1 MEKIELR
8 HKTVVITGASS
19 GIGKALSVEFA
30 REGAHLVLGCLPAE
44 KRALDEHAAHLREK
58 FGVRVW
64 AIPADLAAQPGPRR
78 FHAAAKKAAGRIDI
92 LVNNAGLMA
101 YGSFHELPLEKQ
113 ERLVMVNALA
123 YFTLMRLFIEDFV
136 KAGGGAVLNVSSISA
151 FQPTAHHAVYGASKA
166 FVQNLSEAVREELRG
181 TGVSI
186 MTLNPPYTDTALLKG
201 DDFPKRIWWYAVSGL
216 STPETVA
223 RKAVR
228 AFRRG
233 RVVYVS
239 DVRSFFLH
247 LVLQRIFPRRLVAWM
262 SYYVLL
268 KRGK

>member
-1 MEKIELR
+1 MKKIELQG
-8 HKTVVITGASS
+8 KTVVITGASS

-44 KRALDEHAAHLREK
+44 KRALDAHAAHLREK
-58 FGVRVW
+58 FGVRV
-64 AIPADLAAQPGPRR
+64 AAVPADLATEPGPRR
-78 FHAAAKKAAGRIDI
+78 FHAAARKAAGRIDV

-101 YGSFHELPLEKQ
+101 YGSFHELPLERQ
-113 ERLVMVNALA
+113 MQLIRVNTIA

-151 FQPTAHHAVYGASKA
+151 FQPTAHHAVYGATKA

-186 MTLNPPYTDTALLKG
+186 MTLNPPYTDTPLLKG
-201 DDFPKRIWWYAVSGL
+201 RDFPRKLWWYAVSGL
-216 STPETVA
+216 STPEIVA
-223 RKAVR
+223 RRAVR

-233 RVVYVS
+233 RVVYLT
-239 DVRSFFLH
+239 DARSFILH
-247 LVLQRIFPRRLVAWM
+247 MVVQRVLPRRLVAWM

-268 KRGK
+268 KRGN